1 MQANEITRLF
11 QVRPFES
18 FKLRM
23 ADGSSVTVRDPDQAL
38 VTVRRIFI
46 GLPAK
51 RSGRSIATPPTY
63 DLAEDWI
70 MFDPI
75 HIVAVEPDG
84 HRRPRSKPRR

>member
-51 RSGRSIATPPTY
+51 RSGR
-63 DLAEDWI
+63 
-70 MFDPI
+70 
-75 HIVAVEPDG
+75 
-84 HRRPRSKPRR
+84 